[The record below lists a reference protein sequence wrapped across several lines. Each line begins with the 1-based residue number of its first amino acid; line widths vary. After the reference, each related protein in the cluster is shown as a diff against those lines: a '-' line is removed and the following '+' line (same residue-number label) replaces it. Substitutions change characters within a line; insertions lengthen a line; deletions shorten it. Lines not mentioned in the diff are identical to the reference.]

1 VAHRCAPIAPAGVL
15 AGGLYWWPAGVTAA
29 YMSALT
35 NAWVLLIEI
44 LR

>member
-1 VAHRCAPIAPAGVL
+1 MAVGGEGRR
-15 AGGLYWWPAGVTAA
+15 GGLVRGGPFWWPAAVVAA

-44 LR
+44 LG